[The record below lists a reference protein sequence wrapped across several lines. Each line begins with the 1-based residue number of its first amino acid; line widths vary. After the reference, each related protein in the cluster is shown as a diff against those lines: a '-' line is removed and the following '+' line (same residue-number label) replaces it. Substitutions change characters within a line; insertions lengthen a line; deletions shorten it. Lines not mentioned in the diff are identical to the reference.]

1 MPPSPPG
8 ESRLAARLLR
18 RIDRLEEDLL
28 VVALGTMTAVTFANV
43 LDRKF
48 LHIGL
53 AFAEELTV
61 SLFVWTSL
69 LGAAVATRRG
79 AHLGFSYI
87 ADRLPPA
94 GRLAV
99 ELFAGVATLLVFGL
113 LGYYGIGWVA
123 TQYRYGATTPAMG
136 WPAWLF
142 GLAVPVGSSVIVL
155 RTLGAMLRAARP
167 GARRAGPRDE

>member
-1 MPPSPPG
+1 MAAFTR
-8 ESRLAARLLR
+8 ESTARLLR

-28 VVALGTMTAVTFANV
+28 VVALGLMTAVTFANV

-61 SLFVWTSL
+61 SLFVWASL

-79 AHLGFSYI
+79 IHLGFAYL
-87 ADRLPPA
+87 ANRLPPA
-94 GRLAV
+94 GRRAV
-99 ELFAGVATLLVFGL
+99 ELLAGVAALLVFGL

-142 GLAVPVGSSVIVL
+142 GLAVPVGSLVIVL
-155 RTLGAMLRAARP
+155 RTLGVMLRATRPRGRPARL
-167 GARRAGPRDE
+167 RDE